1 MFLISCESEAKMIVK
16 RQVWF
21 SPARQERTLHLYLP
35 DDYAFSDE
43 RYPVM
48 YMFDGHNLF
57 FDSDATYGKS
67 WGMKNFLDYW
77 DKKIIVAGIECSH
90 EGNARL
96 TEYCPYYWN
105 SGWAGEVFGTGEDT
119 MRWMVDELKPL
130 IDSEYRTWPHRE
142 ATGIGG
148 SSMGGLM
155 ALYAGICHNDVYSK
169 MACVSSAIS
178 FCGRELRDAI
188 ASHPLNPDSRFFL
201 SWGGRETRSA
211 KGRAIMK
218 SCNKSMND
226 RLYKKGC
233 SPYMFYQADG
243 GHCEADWERQVP
255 LFMNW
260 LWK

>member
-1 MFLISCESEAKMIVK
+1 MIVK

-178 FCGRELRDAI
+178 FCGQELRDAI

-233 SPYMFYQADG
+233 SPYMFYQQDG

>member
-1 MFLISCESEAKMIVK
+1 MIVK

-233 SPYMFYQADG
+233 SPYMFYQQDG

>member
-1 MFLISCESEAKMIVK
+1 MIVK

-178 FCGRELRDAI
+178 FCGQELRDAI

>member
-1 MFLISCESEAKMIVK
+1 MIVK

>member
-1 MFLISCESEAKMIVK
+1 MIVK

-255 LFMNW
+255 VFMNW